1 MQKWQY
7 DVIEMDFREAHTNEG
22 LDDRRKLLA
31 ALDQSGSD
39 GWELVNAQ
47 IVGGL
52 TYLFL
57 KTPVVELGNA
67 QEKPV
72 ARSLWSLFRR
82 S

>member
-7 DVIEMDFREAHTNEG
+7 DVVEIDFRDANTHEG
-22 LDDRRKLLA
+22 FDDIRNLLA
-31 ALDQSGSD
+31 TLETAGAE

-57 KTPVVELGNA
+57 KTPVVELGSA

-72 ARSLWSLFRR
+72 ARGFRSLFRR